1 MVKAS
6 DLCVTIILLA
16 NESESNVELL
26 RVDNVTCI
34 NRIVKSRIRW
44 LSLHLT
50 KFPFPLH
57 TSIVALTHNVKYIL
71 CLMIESFNWK
81 LFL

>member
-1 MVKAS
+1 MIKAPN
-6 DLCVTIILLA
+6 LCVSIIFLA
-16 NESESNVELL
+16 NESDSDVELL

-44 LSLHLT
+44 LSLHLA

-57 TSIVALTHNVKYIL
+57 TSIVALTHNVKSIL
-71 CLMIESFNWK
+71 CLMIVSFNWK